1 MLEWPPPGVVL
12 IGPPQTLWVLQRDGQ
27 VATCEAVADT
37 TGAVLLVLWVD
48 GHQACRAPAG
58 RLELAAEWCS
68 LYLAAGW
75 HVADA
80 PERPH

>member
-12 IGPPQTLWVLQRDGQ
+12 IGPPQPLWVLQRDGQ

-48 GHQACRAPAG
+48 GRQACRAPAA
-58 RLELAAEWCS
+58 RLETAGEWCCWF
-68 LYLAAGW
+68 LAAGW
-75 HVADA
+75 QPV
-80 PERPH
+80 ECREQQQ